1 MINGWPG
8 IKQQGLNYNLV
19 VFEAMLM
26 TTALRTIEF
35 RNSKVHLGGLLSLLD
50 RNRDTLDIVILE
62 QIDTDNDPEA

>member
-8 IKQQGLNYNLV
+8 IKQQGLDYNLV

-35 RNSKVHLGGLLSLLD
+35 RNSKINLGGLLSLLD
-50 RNRDTLDIVILE
+50 RNQDTLDIVILE
-62 QIDTDNDPEA
+62 QVDTDNDPEA